1 MKRLMT
7 LFAAVVFVGQAR
19 AQTSFE
25 VGNLKYTI
33 TNETNHYVSV
43 GKAETEPTGAL
54 NIPEKVTN
62 PDNSAEY
69 TVTSIGRSAFEGCS
83 GLTSVTIGNSVTS
96 IGYAAFY
103 GCSGLTSVT
112 IPNSVTSIGDWAFA
126 DCSSLASVTIPNSV
140 TSIGGGAFRGCN
152 NLTSVTIP
160 NFVTSIGGSVF
171 RGCNNLKSVTIP
183 NSVTSVG
190 DNAFRE
196 CSSLASVTIPNSVT
210 SIGDF
215 AFEQCSSLASVTIPN
230 SVTSIGDNAFEN
242 CISLASV
249 TIGNSVASIGI
260 SVFSDCISLASIV
273 IAEENTKYDSRNNC
287 NAVIETETN
296 TLVFGC
302 KNTKIPNT
310 ITTIGWFAFYHCKDL
325 TSVTIPNSVTYIGGS
340 AFVDCSSL
348 TSVTIPSSV
357 TYIGNQAF
365 AFCTNATIYCEEEG
379 EPDEWDWAWNDDGVK
394 VVWGSEMP
402 TAVTE
407 TAATAVNIYAYG
419 RSIVV
424 ENATDEISVYNVMG
438 TLVYRDVARNVST
451 VAESG
456 IRAELQ
462 VNGTGVYIVRV
473 GNIAKRVVIN

>member
-1 MKRLMT
+1 MKRIFSL
-7 LFAAVVFVGQAR
+7 LFAAMLAGQAW
-19 AQTSFE
+19 ATDNYDFSAVCSSGQT
-25 VGNLKYTI
+25 LYYKI
-33 TNETNHYVSV
+33 TSS
-43 GKAETEPTGAL
+43 TEPFSVAVTYPKEVNYNYYVGYTEPEG
-54 NIPEKVTN
+54 NIVISEEVENNGIKYNVTCIG
-62 PDNSAEY
+62 EY
-69 TVTSIGRSAFEGCS
+69 AFYNCESIK
-83 GLTSVTIGNSVTS
+83 SVIIPNSVTS
-96 IGYAAFY
+96 IGGGAFK
-103 GCSGLTSVT
+103 GCNNLTSVT
-112 IPNSVTSIGDWAFA
+112 IPNSVTSIGG
-126 DCSSLASVTIPNSV
+126 S
-140 TSIGGGAFRGCN
+140 AFRGCN

-160 NFVTSIGGSVF
+160 N
-171 RGCNNLKSVTIP
+171 
-183 NSVTSVG
+183 SVTSVG
-190 DNAFRE
+190 DDAFRE

-402 TAVTE
+402 TAVAE
-407 TAATAVNIYAYG
+407 TAATAVNIYAHG
-419 RSIVV
+419 NTIVV
-424 ENATDEISVYNVMG
+424 ENATDEICVYDAMG
-438 TLVYRDVARNVST
+438 RIVCRDVARNVST

-456 IRAELQ
+456 VRAEIP
-462 VNGTGVYIVRV
+462 VNTTGLYIVKV
-473 GNIAKRVVIN
+473 GTVAKRVMVND